1 MSTPDTRT
9 LTKKIALIMGALGPL
24 PRTGEKRGAT
34 RAGGEFAYDVFLEG
48 DILQPV
54 QKALAAHG
62 VVIVPETVA
71 VDRRELPSDKP
82 DRPPLRLVDELVRYT
97 VHDADS
103 DQTLV
108 GQMPG
113 SAEERDGSGISK
125 ALTDSNKNFLRKL
138 FQIAAQEGNAPRAQS
153 GPIPTN
159 TAGQSQATT
168 TVDEKTAHVSGVLRQ
183 VMDATKNGRKYQWAQ
198 IDAVQYVVFD
208 AGLFDTL
215 HRAENTRVEVEIQ
228 RTTKGRYGVI
238 SKLLSATKGTV

>member
-1 MSTPDTRT
+1 MGTTDART
-9 LTKKIALIMGALGPL
+9 LVKKLATIMQTLGPL
-24 PRTGEKRGAT
+24 PRTGEKRGTARSGT
-34 RAGGEFAYDVFLEG
+34 EFSFDVFLEG
-48 DILQPV
+48 DILVPV
-54 QKALAAHG
+54 QQALSTHG

-82 DRPPLRLVDELVRYT
+82 DRPPLRLVDVLVRYT

-138 FQIAAQEGNAPRAQS
+138 FQIAAREGNVPRAQS
-153 GPIPTN
+153 RPMPTK

-168 TVDEKTAHVSGVLRQ
+168 TVDEKTAHVSGLLRQ
-183 VMDATKNGRKYQWAQ
+183 VMDATKNGHKYQWAQ

-215 HRAENTRVEVEIQ
+215 HAAENTRVEVVIQ
-228 RTTKGRYGVI
+228 RTPEGKYGVI
-238 SKLLSATKGTV
+238 SKLVSATKGTV